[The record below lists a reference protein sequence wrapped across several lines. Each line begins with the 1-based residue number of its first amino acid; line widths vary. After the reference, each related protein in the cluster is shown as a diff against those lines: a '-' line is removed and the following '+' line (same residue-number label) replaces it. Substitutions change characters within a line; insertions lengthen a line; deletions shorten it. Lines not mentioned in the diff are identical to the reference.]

1 MGTMVGT
8 VITIKELYGIKSA
21 DIQFRNGTNSTPL
34 ITLEE
39 NRKYIVPY
47 FQREIRWTKDNLITL
62 INDVRKGSKFLG
74 NLIFT
79 KRQSD
84 YEILDGQ
91 QRTTVIALIVLFL
104 KSKYSERF
112 DIFETCEITVESF
125 PGFRNLCNHF
135 FDLEKI
141 PESEMEEIIGSDCY
155 GQRDKYMEIWDAMEK
170 VDLFANI
177 AEAEDFLKNLEQSQ
191 LNVIIETDSAE
202 RSIEAF
208 LDVNLKGVR
217 LDAED
222 IFKGYLFAQ
231 DNSEE
236 LFKIWSKLK
245 QENKVLNTYIDYPF
259 MMLLEHFLQC
269 ELSKHESYR
278 LIEFS
283 TDFTLKNEKE
293 IEGNKYSSGEHI
305 IKIIH
310 NKKYIREELIV
321 LDKIQ
326 ELLVSI
332 VTETHAPAE
341 IREYY
346 KKLADA
352 DKKFK
357 VDNDEIDIMYNLLRK
372 VVLDK
377 NKAPNCLIIKYLL
390 ESFTNLEFRKDN
402 FDSIYG
408 VFVTSTLFTLYE
420 TKKNSD
426 GLYKIIRS
434 DDWEGQMIN
443 YAITCFE
450 GRELTS
456 RQISAGYQFV
466 LTKSQSISQEKQEFR
481 CKSIATIYEY
491 FDIDNNGIRIKPHKT
506 KELEQFLNNSEKYS
520 VEHFIINDS
529 GKCECKLSTN
539 ATFEYE
545 YPEEIK
551 KYKNSLFN
559 YVFIDRKTNGNIKN
573 LYLLEKVEVLAN
585 PDKNIK
591 GYSEKVIQL
600 VSDKLNLPD
609 PKEFDSE
616 EEAKGELDR
625 YFQMN
630 FRNQYAQFAAS
641 VIEMISKGE

>member
-8 VITIKELYGIKSA
+8 VITVKELYGVKSA
-21 DIQFRNGTNSTPL
+21 EIQFRNGTNSTPL

-112 DIFETCEITVESF
+112 DIFKTCEITVESF

-141 PESEMEEIIGSDCY
+141 PESEMKEIIGSDCY
-155 GQRDKYMEIWDAMEK
+155 GQYDKYMEIWNAMEK

-245 QENKVLNTYIDYPF
+245 QENKVLNTHIDYPF

-305 IKIIH
+305 VKIIH
-310 NKKYIREELIV
+310 NKK
-321 LDKIQ
+321 
-326 ELLVSI
+326 
-332 VTETHAPAE
+332 
-341 IREYY
+341 
-346 KKLADA
+346 
-352 DKKFK
+352 
-357 VDNDEIDIMYNLLRK
+357 
-372 VVLDK
+372 
-377 NKAPNCLIIKYLL
+377 
-390 ESFTNLEFRKDN
+390 
-402 FDSIYG
+402 
-408 VFVTSTLFTLYE
+408 
-420 TKKNSD
+420 
-426 GLYKIIRS
+426 
-434 DDWEGQMIN
+434 
-443 YAITCFE
+443 
-450 GRELTS
+450 
-456 RQISAGYQFV
+456 
-466 LTKSQSISQEKQEFR
+466 
-481 CKSIATIYEY
+481 
-491 FDIDNNGIRIKPHKT
+491 
-506 KELEQFLNNSEKYS
+506 
-520 VEHFIINDS
+520 
-529 GKCECKLSTN
+529 
-539 ATFEYE
+539 
-545 YPEEIK
+545 
-551 KYKNSLFN
+551 
-559 YVFIDRKTNGNIKN
+559 
-573 LYLLEKVEVLAN
+573 
-585 PDKNIK
+585 
-591 GYSEKVIQL
+591 
-600 VSDKLNLPD
+600 
-609 PKEFDSE
+609 
-616 EEAKGELDR
+616 
-625 YFQMN
+625 
-630 FRNQYAQFAAS
+630 
-641 VIEMISKGE
+641 

>member
-1 MGTMVGT
+1 M
-8 VITIKELYGIKSA
+8 
-21 DIQFRNGTNSTPL
+21 
-34 ITLEE
+34 
-39 NRKYIVPY
+39 
-47 FQREIRWTKDNLITL
+47 
-62 INDVRKGSKFLG
+62 
-74 NLIFT
+74 
-79 KRQSD
+79 
-84 YEILDGQ
+84 
-91 QRTTVIALIVLFL
+91 
-104 KSKYSERF
+104 
-112 DIFETCEITVESF
+112 
-125 PGFRNLCNHF
+125 
-135 FDLEKI
+135 
-141 PESEMEEIIGSDCY
+141 
-155 GQRDKYMEIWDAMEK
+155 
-170 VDLFANI
+170 
-177 AEAEDFLKNLEQSQ
+177 
-191 LNVIIETDSAE
+191 
-202 RSIEAF
+202 
-208 LDVNLKGVR
+208 
-217 LDAED
+217 
-222 IFKGYLFAQ
+222 
-231 DNSEE
+231 
-236 LFKIWSKLK
+236 
-245 QENKVLNTYIDYPF
+245 
-259 MMLLEHFLQC
+259 
-269 ELSKHESYR
+269 
-278 LIEFS
+278 
-283 TDFTLKNEKE
+283 
-293 IEGNKYSSGEHI
+293 
-305 IKIIH
+305 
-310 NKKYIREELIV
+310 
-321 LDKIQ
+321 
-326 ELLVSI
+326 
-332 VTETHAPAE
+332 
-341 IREYY
+341 
-346 KKLADA
+346 
-352 DKKFK
+352 
-357 VDNDEIDIMYNLLRK
+357 DNDEIDIMYNLLRK

-390 ESFTNLEFRKDN
+390 ESFINLEFRKDN

-506 KELEQFLNNSEKYS
+506 KELEQFLNDSEKYS

-559 YVFIDRKTNGNIKN
+559 YVFIDRETNGNIKN

-591 GYSEKVIQL
+591 GYSGKVIQL
-600 VSDKLNLPD
+600 VSDKLKLPD
-609 PKEFDSE
+609 PKGFDGE

-625 YFQMN
+625 YFQMD